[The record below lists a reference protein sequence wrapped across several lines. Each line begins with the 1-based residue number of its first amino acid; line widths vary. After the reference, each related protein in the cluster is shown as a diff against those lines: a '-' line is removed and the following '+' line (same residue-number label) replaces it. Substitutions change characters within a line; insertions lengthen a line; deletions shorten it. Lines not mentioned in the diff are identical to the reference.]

1 MIRRPPRSTRTAT
14 LFPYTTLVRSALP
27 TLQAS
32 ASKGDEKAQRILEL
46 GFGRNDVKRNV
57 MTYFYGS
64 GQFGMRDQHMK
75 DTMQPLA
82 DQVAMGEKDQHPYE
96 FMVERKDPKTGEIS
110 IVPDQGF
117 SRSEEHTSE
126 LQSITRY
133 AYAGLC

>member
-1 MIRRPPRSTRTAT
+1 
-14 LFPYTTLVRSALP
+14 
-27 TLQAS
+27 
-32 ASKGDEKAQRILEL
+32 
-46 GFGRNDVKRNV
+46 

-117 SRSEEHTSE
+117 SCAHALAAHPYQAVVAVAPLADEAAPWI
-126 LQSITRY
+126 QPD
-133 AYAGLC
+133 AGVLAPANPPLVGRPPTGRRVGPQR